1 MVRRY
6 MPAYRRSKKIV
17 AKVTGENENGN
28 NGKDAGNRDRIAPA
42 QWKQDN
48 QNRYQR
54 LKFINQ
60 FE

>member
-1 MVRRY
+1 

-17 AKVTGENENGN
+17 AKVGGETENGK
-28 NGKDAGNRDRIAPA
+28 NGGDGGQGDRIAPA

-54 LKFINQ
+54 SKMSNN
-60 FE
+60 